1 MCKSCGMI
9 YAASNPED
17 ELQHVQHHHRFVE
30 GIKYTVSI
38 LKKKKLVSICSKSKN
53 ALKETFVLPKYR
65 KIYIS
70 RNILSSVILFCV

>member
-9 YAASNPED
+9 YAASNSED

-38 LKKKKLVSICSKSKN
+38 KIKKVVSVCSKSET
-53 ALKETFVLPKYR
+53 ALKETFFLPKHR
-65 KIYIS
+65 KIYIC
-70 RNILSSVILFCV
+70 RNILSSVILLCV